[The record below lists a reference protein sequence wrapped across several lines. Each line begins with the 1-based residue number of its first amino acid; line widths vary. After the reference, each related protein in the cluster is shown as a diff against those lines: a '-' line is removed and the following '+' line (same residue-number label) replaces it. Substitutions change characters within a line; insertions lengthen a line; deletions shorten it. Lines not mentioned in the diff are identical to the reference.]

1 MAATRTASSSGLNRV
16 PSADAKKPAPDD
28 AAQEKNCIFKG
39 WVKNFYNT
47 QAADLKPWILCDGTT
62 KYSYVEVT
70 VKGARHN
77 NEDASYADGKLF
89 GVYDGHGGKHA
100 SILLRTKLAEELY
113 SLIKGQD
120 EKGLCLRGTPPK
132 IVGALDTA
140 YMNCQNAMPTEHP
153 LAQSGSTAVAAW
165 VASGPDGGACAVY
178 ASCLGDSKCLLF
190 DSNTGEIPVI
200 QTRVWDHEQNT
211 LNGEGVEAVRRCE
224 TESHGLTGD
233 IVIGKNGM
241 PESMQND
248 PTGVAFREF
257 ELLRVKHKF
266 SASRRPFNISNMP
279 GEERWRVLELE
290 PTRAVGH
297 RLKKEH
303 PLQHPEIFEWPIEN
317 SDSMMLLLS
326 CDGFFSKEAFRTTD
340 MVTEFLCDPELYCK
354 RPDFFK
360 GTCLEA
366 LLIKIKEVKSL
377 PDPTKSSMLELFTG
391 IHKVVFNKLSDD
403 TWTAAYDS
411 AFQYL
416 KLFAAD
422 KPVDNIRT
430 APAKTLLAACYLAV
444 LMVSDDNV
452 SCSVV
457 MLDGKP
463 RFDGQKFELGH
474 EA

>member
-1 MAATRTASSSGLNRV
+1 MAAAGVTRV
-16 PSADAKKPAPDD
+16 PSADAKIPKAGD
-28 AAQEKNCIFKG
+28 AASEKECILKG
-39 WVKNFYNT
+39 WVKKFYDD
-47 QAADLKPWILCDGTT
+47 QKEELKPWIMCDGTT

-89 GVYDGHGGKHA
+89 AVYDGHGGKHA
-100 SILLRTKLAEELY
+100 SILLRTKLAEEFYALT
-113 SLIKGQD
+113 KGVS
-120 EKGLCLRGTPPK
+120 EKELSAAGKPPK
-132 IVGALDTA
+132 IVQAIDDA
-140 YMNCQNAMPTEHP
+140 YMNCQKAMPTEHP

-165 VASGPDGGACAVY
+165 VASKADGGASAVY
-178 ASCLGDSKCLLF
+178 ASCLGDSKIALF
-190 DSNTGEIPVI
+190 DSNSGAIPAVK
-200 QTRVWDHEQNT
+200 TKVWDYEQESAP
-211 LNGEGVEAVRRCE
+211 LAGPGLEAVRRCE
-224 TESHGLTGD
+224 TEAHGLTGD
-233 IVIGKNGM
+233 IIIGKDGM
-241 PESMQND
+241 PESMRND
-248 PTGVAFREF
+248 PTGTGFREF
-257 ELLRVKHKF
+257 ELLRKKHKF
-266 SASRRPFNISNMP
+266 SAARRPFNISNMP

-303 PLQHPEIFEWPIEN
+303 PLQHPEIFEWPVEK
-317 SDSMMLLLS
+317 SDSMMMLLS
-326 CDGFFSKEAFRTTD
+326 CDGFFSKEAFRSAE

-377 PDPTKSSMLELFTG
+377 PDPTKSTMLELFTG

-416 KLFAAD
+416 KLFASE

-430 APAKTLLAACYLAV
+430 APAKTLLAASYLAV

-463 RFDGQKFELGH
+463 RFDGQKFELGS

>member
-1 MAATRTASSSGLNRV
+1 MAAAGSTLTRV

-28 AAQEKNCIFKG
+28 AATEKTCILKG
-39 WVKNFYNT
+39 WVKNFYDT
-47 QAADLKPWILCDGTT
+47 QKPELKPWVMCDGTV

-100 SILLRTKLAEELY
+100 SILLRTKLAEEFY
-113 SLIKGQD
+113 AVTKGLD
-120 EKGLCLRGTPPK
+120 EKALTAPGKPPK
-132 IVGALDTA
+132 VIHALDEA
-140 YMNCQNAMPTEHP
+140 YMNCQKAMPTEHP

-165 VASGPDGGACAVY
+165 VASKPDNGASAVY

-190 DSNTGEIPVI
+190 NSFNGQIPVVK
-200 QTRVWDHEQNT
+200 TKVWDFEQET

-224 TESHGLTGD
+224 TEAHGLTGD

-303 PLQHPEIFEWPIEN
+303 PLQHPEIFEWPMEK
-317 SDSMMLLLS
+317 SDDMMLLLS
-326 CDGFFSKEAFRTTD
+326 CDGFFSKEAFRSTD

-377 PDPTKSSMLELFTG
+377 PDPAKSTMLELFTG

-411 AFQYL
+411 AYQYL
-416 KLFAAD
+416 KSFAMD

-452 SCSVV
+452 SCSCV

-463 RFDGQKFELGH
+463 RFDGQKWELGK
-474 EA
+474 EP